1 MTSQSDASDEPPTDA
16 DPLQPKP
23 RMLAWARNSAAYRL
37 SRRMMS
43 EQELRDAVSRKAR
56 KKYEEIEP
64 ETVAV
69 LAEEAVRF
77 GRQML
82 ALDDDAYAQI
92 KSQSA
97 ARSGKSKRAIAQ
109 VLQRKGIDRDIAQAA
124 LEEVDDLAGAIRFA
138 RKRGYG
144 PFRRNDGDERQRNK
158 ELSGM
163 ARNGFGYDLA
173 QKVLAMKR
181 EEAEELLLQQP
192 L

>member
-1 MTSQSDASDEPPTDA
+1 
-16 DPLQPKP
+16 
-23 RMLAWARNSAAYRL
+23 MLAWARNSAAYRL

-56 KKYEEIEP
+56 QKYEEIAP

-109 VLQRKGIDRDIAQAA
+109 VLQRKGIDRDVARAA
-124 LEEVDDLAGAIRFA
+124 LEEVDDLSGAIRFA

-144 PFRRNDGDERQRNK
+144 PFRRTDGDERQRSK

-173 QKVLAMKR
+173 QRVLTMER